1 MSNRRRV
8 EKVAAVS
15 AILPSAATE
24 LCFTT
29 SITSDPDN
37 TWIAKRQS
45 AITAALEVQARNSSE
60 EFDAPQSDLSPPHRD
75 GGKRAASGDEASQDG
90 GAARLSGESERIGQG
105 DWSQTTP
112 FGKHIGYL

>member
-1 MSNRRRV
+1 MSSHRGV
-8 EKVAAVS
+8 ERVAAVS
-15 AILPSAATE
+15 AVLPSAATE

-37 TWIAKRQS
+37 TWVAKRQS
-45 AITAALEVQARNSSE
+45 AITAALEARARNKSE
-60 EFDAPQSDLSPPHRD
+60 EFDAPQSDLSPPLREGGERVASEDDASFDRRD
-75 GGKRAASGDEASQDG
+75 
-90 GAARLSGESERIGQG
+90 ARLSGESERIGQG

>member
-1 MSNRRRV
+1 MSSRRRV
-8 EKVAAVS
+8 ERVAAVS

-37 TWIAKRQS
+37 TWVAKRQS
-45 AITAALEVQARNSSE
+45 AITAALEARARNKSE
-60 EFDAPQSDLSPPHRD
+60 EFDGPQSDLSPPLR
-75 GGKRAASGDEASQDG
+75 GGERVASEDEASLDG
-90 GAARLSGESERIGQG
+90 RDARLSGESERIGQG

-112 FGKHIGYL
+112 FGKHTGYL